1 MKKTAKSTYE
11 KFIEDDDQRE
21 LLDKEY
27 KELLLSELLIAAM
40 EHDHLSVRKL
50 ASAAGVSP
58 TIIQG
63 LRSGTKTNITID
75 TLSKILDAVGYQI
88 IFTPKIETH
97 PLSSGSS
104 SRITGSTSTTEGN
117 HARPRL

>member
-1 MKKTAKSTYE
+1 MTAKHL
-11 KFIEDDDQRE
+11 KA

-40 EHDHLSVRKL
+40 EHDHISVRKL

-63 LRSGTKTNITID
+63 LKSGSKTNIIID
-75 TLSKILDAVGYQI
+75 TLSRILDAVGYQI
-88 IFTPKIETH
+88 IFFSEKCGYKAFKIDIKH
-97 PLSSGSS
+97 LIVIQS
-104 SRITGSTSTTEGN
+104 I
-117 HARPRL
+117 

>member
-1 MKKTAKSTYE
+1 MKKKAKSTYE
-11 KFIEDDDQRE
+11 EFIEDDEQKD

-40 EHDHLSVRKL
+40 GHDHISVRKL
-50 ASAAGVSP
+50 AAAAGVSP

-63 LRSGTKTNITID
+63 LRSGSKTNITID

-88 IFTPKIETH
+88 IFTPKHEDGKQ
-97 PLSSGSS
+97 LKL
-104 SRITGSTSTTEGN
+104 
-117 HARPRL
+117 A

>member
-1 MKKTAKSTYE
+1 MKRKAKSTYE
-11 KFIEDDDQRE
+11 EFIEDDEQKD

-40 EHDHLSVRKL
+40 GHDHISVRKL

-63 LRSGTKTNITID
+63 LRSGSRANITVD

-88 IFTPKIETH
+88 IFTPKHEDGKRFK
-97 PLSSGSS
+97 L
-104 SRITGSTSTTEGN
+104 
-117 HARPRL
+117 A

>member
-1 MKKTAKSTYE
+1 MKKKAKSTYE
-11 KFIEDDDQRE
+11 EFIEDEEQKD

-40 EHDHLSVRKL
+40 EHDHISVRKL

-63 LRSGTKTNITID
+63 LRSGSKSNITVN

-88 IFTPKIETH
+88 IFTPKHEDGKRFK
-97 PLSSGSS
+97 L
-104 SRITGSTSTTEGN
+104 
-117 HARPRL
+117 A

>member
-1 MKKTAKSTYE
+1 MKKKAKSTYE
-11 KFIEDDDQRE
+11 EFIEDHEQRT

-40 EHDHLSVRKL
+40 EHDHISVRKL

-63 LRSGTKTNITID
+63 IRSGSKTNITID

-88 IFTPKIETH
+88 VFAPKHED
-97 PLSSGSS
+97 GK
-104 SRITGSTSTTEGN
+104 
-117 HARPRL
+117 RLKLA